1 MRLLKSYEKSEA
13 ANVMLTRIARW
24 SALKA
29 WASGLRSEPGC
40 VKPRLPSLENLLSFR
55 TGCGSTAPNSNGQR
69 RPPINLRSS
78 TTFPRGAGKQR
89 PCRDAG
95 VGAIAPG
102 FAMLARAN
110 RASHIDPPA
119 SSYAI
124 MRRAC
129 PYRGENPGPG
139 KDVHG
144 ELDHRP
150 GIREQNWLICD
161 LARMSVFL
169 VASWVRRTKLKT
181 GLNRR

>member
-1 MRLLKSYEKSEA
+1 M
-13 ANVMLTRIARW
+13 
-24 SALKA
+24 
-29 WASGLRSEPGC
+29 
-40 VKPRLPSLENLLSFR
+40 LSFC

-69 RPPINLRSS
+69 RPPINLRSR
-78 TTFPRGAGKQR
+78 TTFPRIAGKQR

-102 FAMLARAN
+102 FAMLARAK

-139 KDVHG
+139 KDVHR

-150 GIREQNWLICD
+150 GIRERQGACCDRLSLCSGTCTAIGRISLIATGASAFGPTSQISGGNLSAGQEQHVAPAMND
-161 LARMSVFL
+161 LDEEL
-169 VASWVRRTKLKT
+169 RTRQK
-181 GLNRR
+181 R